1 MNKAAG
7 TSRSSLFLIE
17 MIIVTLVLSWGSA
30 SCVRCFVNAHVMG
43 QKTRELNKAVSI
55 ATGFA
60 EVMRGTDGDID
71 SIISVFPDAIKGD
84 ETYFTVFYDND
95 FNPCDADSAVYASD
109 VTLSPTGAIQN
120 MHIKVARLRDNSI
133 IYELDATKYMNT
145 PRG

>member
-1 MNKAAG
+1 MNKNMG
-7 TSRSSLFLIE
+7 TSGSSLFLIE
-17 MIIVTLVLSWGSA
+17 MIIVTLILTWGSA

-71 SIISVFPDAIKGD
+71 SIISVFPDAVKGD
-84 ETYFTVFYDND
+84 DSYFIMFYDND

-109 VTLSPTGAIQN
+109 VTLTPTGAIQN
-120 MHIKVARLRDNSI
+120 MHIKVASLTDKSI